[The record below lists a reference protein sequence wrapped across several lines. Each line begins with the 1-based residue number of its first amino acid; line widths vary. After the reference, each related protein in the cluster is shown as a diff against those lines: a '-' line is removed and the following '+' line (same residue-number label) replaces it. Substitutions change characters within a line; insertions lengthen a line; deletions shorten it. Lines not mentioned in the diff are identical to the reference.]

1 MVLIQYHNPCI
12 PNQPIHTC
20 FFLVRPSVYPLKGNQ
35 IKCTFKTGHSTIS
48 NSSLHFHFALSSLPP
63 SLHSSF
69 LPSYISLFPSSFLPF
84 FLASSL
90 PPFFPPL
97 PSSLPLCL
105 SSFLSFSFRKCG
117 KKPTIQKCGKKVIFR
132 EKRTRGCGPG
142 TVMRYTCLLTAF
154 RVAGASACSQVC
166 VLRMPWEC
174 PSYHLQHPM
183 GLLLRLEKLFGSSG
197 AWCSTTLCLSRILK
211 GPPARSWCPYGPSS
225 PSSSWPATQP
235 TWPLSW
241 SRRSLWTKWLASV
254 TKR

>member
-105 SSFLSFSFRKCG
+105 SLYCTEFTLWSSFLF
-117 KKPTIQKCGKKVIFR
+117 I
-132 EKRTRGCGPG
+132 
-142 TVMRYTCLLTAF
+142 
-154 RVAGASACSQVC
+154 
-166 VLRMPWEC
+166 
-174 PSYHLQHPM
+174 SY
-183 GLLLRLEKLFGSSG
+183 
-197 AWCSTTLCLSRILK
+197 
-211 GPPARSWCPYGPSS
+211 
-225 PSSSWPATQP
+225 
-235 TWPLSW
+235 
-241 SRRSLWTKWLASV
+241 RRF
-254 TKR
+254 